1 MSLSK
6 KYIYVH
12 QCSESIT
19 ADNFRNT
26 QGRAWVESKNMG
38 LQYGYEVNPKPFNMA
53 YGPIIDWEQDYF
65 QGISLPV
72 KTQVV
77 SITANKDAFPIVSAS
92 SAGTEYITLDGNT
105 SNPDPNAP
113 AIATPPSGD
122 STSPSGDCVDW
133 DAYLEKYFTDHFS
146 IGGPAEV
153 LKKILDRRVK
163 NYRKALFSGAIKQ
176 LRDPFFAASP
186 CGGRG
191 ALTAQT
197 TADMMASSNLLSL
210 LSSTNEDAPTED
222 SDYAVHLGS
231 LPGGIRL
238 FRDIWF
244 QVAAPLSEIESQQLE
259 GKEKALQSDLSF
271 NYNFFMEEYERLLRS
286 DVPEVRI
293 PNLYFTS
300 AQDGTVPYVVYL
312 QNNVKCRFKE
322 FSKLFLQRSY
332 KDYLIS
338 ARQLPFVQN
347 QNIYAT
353 SFPMDAKLSFGTDRN
368 TFVADSLED
377 SKMEAMML
385 RRLSEGQVLVT
396 PPEGSTPSRA
406 YTESTLEDTRIP
418 REEGQT
424 PLNFRFAKRLQSTI
438 DTEQSVPS
446 GPYSRNLVTFDLY
459 QWLMS
464 LPDIPP
470 SVVPL
475 PGDHIF
481 LGNTNDSIDVA
492 LQGNLYQQKMS
503 LLANYLILSGKLNN
517 ISKLHLR
524 SYQEMMRG
532 DTPHSETIAYRISKY
547 STSDI
552 RSVIDTRS
560 TLDRQN
566 DATTGATTSR
576 SIGSNLQATE
586 TFGSTDYNLRTR
598 SPGSS
603 NLSESSVDVSDI
615 SINLEEMFDT
625 IERENI
631 QPIQNVWIPNSNT
644 IDIVE
649 YVDTQI
655 KYNKEYTYLVTA
667 YELSVGTE
675 YFYSQFSKKPEPVPC
690 DFVEPGNIDM
700 SGPYT
705 LDEVRPI
712 GAILQN
718 QNLSDYERYQAIAQF
733 VKRSDPS
740 FKTDGTGIVIAQR
753 SRRVFIEEPSTSGT
767 RQPPSS
773 FTGTTSPSP
782 SASTPV
788 MQTSQGETTR
798 VYEFIFMSYCDY
810 YSPPSTTSSGW
821 IIEENFLNVP
831 PPSTPPD
838 KTKACTVF
846 ARLRRDLE
854 AQVVPGR
861 SSALF
866 KAKLKK
872 ANIELPSTNKTNFKV
887 GRFGNQSCPDHWEQ
901 GKIYSQTARTMGDK
915 VKFANSS
922 LEAVYLGRE
931 TPEIMCEC
939 PPPEPCRETFLV
951 TTIPSLKV
959 HQVPYMMWS
968 GKAVDTHPV
977 GPDVEVAPYRAV
989 NNELL
994 FLVGAGL
1001 GDYYDRPVPI
1011 TPQDTRSFSALM
1023 RAQKSKD
1030 GTIKFSSDDPVQQF
1044 EVRTLTRRPK
1054 RYTDFANASVK
1065 TILAQVKDRP
1075 GQQVDAISF
1084 VDKVLP
1090 NTKYYYIFR
1099 SVDIHGHVSNPTP
1112 IYEVEVVDSD
1122 GAVYPLV
1129 NIYEPDEPM
1138 PVDLDKSA
1146 ERLIQIR
1153 PEYLQSIV
1161 DTKSSNLTE
1170 ASSATAADG
1179 DIKLGARDQKLWGK
1193 KFKLRL
1199 TSSKTK
1205 RMVDINLNFK
1215 TEHLENPEVLC
1226 SPEVTDFQE
1235 PKENE
1240 GLVIPKTGVLEEL
1253 GFNRALGEVGRRRR
1267 LLNQREDTRA
1277 GGMLAD
1283 QGLERAEGTQ
1293 LTDTER
1299 RLGGGSG
1306 RGSGY

>member
-1 MSLSK
+1 
-6 KYIYVH
+6 
-12 QCSESIT
+12 
-19 ADNFRNT
+19 
-26 QGRAWVESKNMG
+26 
-38 LQYGYEVNPKPFNMA
+38 MA
-53 YGPIIDWEQDYF
+53 YGPIIEWEQDYF
-65 QGISLPV
+65 HGISLPV

-77 SITANKDAFPIVSAS
+77 SITANKGAFPIVPAA
-92 SAGTEYITLDGNT
+92 SAGSEYITLDGAT
-105 SNPDPNAP
+105 SNPDPNSP
-113 AIATPPSGD
+113 VMPTPPSGE
-122 STSPSGDCVDW
+122 SASSEGDCVDW
-133 DAYLEKYFTDHFS
+133 DSYLERYFTDHFS
-146 IGGPAEV
+146 VGSPTEV
-153 LKKILDRRVK
+153 LKKISDRRVK
-163 NYRKALFSGAIKQ
+163 NYKKALFSGAIKQ
-176 LRDPFFAASP
+176 LRDPFFARSS
-186 CGGRG
+186 CGGQG
-191 ALTAQT
+191 AVSEQNL
-197 TADMMASSNLLSL
+197 DSMMASSGLLSL
-210 LSSTNEDAPTED
+210 IGQVDNNSAAED
-222 SDYAVHLGS
+222 SIYMIQRPPV
-231 LPGGIRL
+231 PGGIRL

-271 NYNFFMEEYERLLRS
+271 NYNFFMEEYERLLS
-286 DVPEVRI
+286 PKVPEVKI

-338 ARQLPFVQN
+338 ARQLPFMQN

-396 PPEGSTPSRA
+396 PPEGNTSSRA
-406 YTESTLEDTRIP
+406 YTESTLKDTRIP
-418 REEGQT
+418 REEGQA

-492 LQGNLYQQKMS
+492 LRGNLYQQKMS

-560 TLDRQN
+560 TLDQQN
-566 DATTGATTSR
+566 DTTTGATTSR

-586 TFGSTDYNLRTR
+586 TFNSTGHNLRTR

-603 NLSESSVDVSDI
+603 NLSETPVDVSDV
-615 SINLEEMFDT
+615 SINLEEMFNI
-625 IERENI
+625 IEQENI

-690 DFVEPGNIDM
+690 DLVEPGNVDM

-712 GAILQN
+712 GGIIQN
-718 QNLSDYERYQAIAQF
+718 QNLSDYEKYQRVAQY
-733 VKRSDPS
+733 VKRFDPS
-740 FKTDGTGIVIAQR
+740 FKTQGTGIIIAQR
-753 SRRVFIEEPSTSGT
+753 SRRVIIEEPNT
-767 RQPPSS
+767 
-773 FTGTTSPSP
+773 TGTVEVCPPGTSPDPNSP
-782 SASTPV
+782 AMLNPQV
-788 MQTSQGETTR
+788 QTTR
-798 VYEFIFMSYCDY
+798 EYEFVFISYCDHY
-810 YSPPSTTSSGW
+810 LPPSTVWTV
-821 IIEENFLNVP
+821 EEVFENVP

-846 ARLRRDLE
+846 ARLRKDLE

-872 ANIELPSTNKTNFKV
+872 ANIQLPSTNKTNFKV
-887 GRFGNQSCPDHWEQ
+887 GRFGIQSCPDHWEQ
-901 GKIYSQTARTMGDK
+901 GKTYSQTTRTMGDK

-939 PPPEPCRETFLV
+939 PPPEPCRETFLA

-959 HQVPYMMWS
+959 HQIPYMMWS

-977 GPDVEVAPYRAV
+977 GPDVEIAPYRAV

-1065 TILAQVKDRP
+1065 TILARVKDRP

-1084 VDKVLP
+1084 VEKVLP

-1099 SVDIHGHVSNPTP
+1099 SVDVHGHVSNPTP

-1146 ERLIQIR
+1146 ERLIQVR

-1170 ASSATAADG
+1170 AFSATAADG

-1226 SPEVTDFQE
+1226 SPEVTNFQE

-1253 GFNRALGEVGRRRR
+1253 GFNRALGEIGRSRR
-1267 LLNQREDTRA
+1267 LQNQRGTEAKA
-1277 GGMLAD
+1277 GPNLTE
-1283 QGLERAEGTQ
+1283 QGFERAEGTQ
-1293 LTDTER
+1293 PTAQER
-1299 RLGGGSG
+1299 RLSGSPSRGGGYS
-1306 RGSGY
+1306 